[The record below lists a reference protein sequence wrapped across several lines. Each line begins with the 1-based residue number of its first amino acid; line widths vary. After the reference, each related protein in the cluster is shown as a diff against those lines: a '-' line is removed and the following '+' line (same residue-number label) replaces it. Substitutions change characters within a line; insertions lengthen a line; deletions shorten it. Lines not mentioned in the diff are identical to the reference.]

1 MGQAGTALGINPVQ
15 GRGSGHLKRPPIG
28 VKKEYNLTRKKLKE
42 AVKQKLESPAWH
54 KTLRILNQQLAITLG
69 AALNAFAYVLFQ
81 MPYNLAAGGV
91 SGLGIIVNNLTGFSP
106 GLFFFTANIP
116 LFILGFFALDKWRFL
131 FTSTLAV
138 VVFSGATEFF
148 IVNMPTVFTQF
159 PITENKLL
167 ATIYSGLLIG
177 IGSGIIYRFG
187 GTIGGTS
194 IITRIIYNKTGFPMS
209 QSGLF
214 VDVIIIVLA
223 GFVFSWE
230 TSLLAFLALLIA
242 GMSADFAM
250 EGASQRRTLIIIT
263 KNPEPLRY
271 AIINELK
278 RGVTMWPVKGGYSGE
293 ERTLLYLTV
302 LRSRVYD
309 VKFIINRID
318 PDAFMVVGV
327 SQQTWGGY
335 TLKKKKAK
343 PKVSEIV
350 SDHGVDA

>member
-1 MGQAGTALGINPVQ
+1 M
-15 GRGSGHLKRPPIG
+15 
-28 VKKEYNLTRKKLKE
+28 TRKRLKN
-42 AVKQKLESPAWH
+42 AVKQKLESPGWQKA
-54 KTLRILNQQLAITLG
+54 LRILNQQLAITLG

-91 SGLGIIVNNLTGFSP
+91 SGLGIIVDNLTGFSP
-106 GLFFFTANIP
+106 GLFYFMANIP
-116 LFILGFFALDKWRFL
+116 LFILGFFTLGKWRFL

-148 IVNMPTVFTQF
+148 IVHMPTVFGQF

-167 ATIYSGLLIG
+167 ATIYCGLLIG
-177 IGSGIIYRFG
+177 IGSGMIYRFG

-209 QSGLF
+209 QSGLY
-214 VDVIIIVLA
+214 VDVIIIAVA
-223 GFVFSWE
+223 GVVFSWE
-230 TSLLAFLALLIA
+230 TSLLALLIA

-250 EGASQRRTLIIIT
+250 EGASQMRTLMIIT

-278 RGVTMWPVKGGYSGE
+278 RAVTMWQVKGGYSGE

-327 SQQTWGGY
+327 SQQIWGGY
-335 TLKKKKAK
+335 TLNKKKVK
-343 PKVSEIV
+343 
-350 SDHGVDA
+350 DRR

>member
-1 MGQAGTALGINPVQ
+1 M
-15 GRGSGHLKRPPIG
+15 
-28 VKKEYNLTRKKLKE
+28 TRKKLKK
-42 AVKQKLESPAWH
+42 AVKQKLESPGWH
-54 KTLRILNQQLAITLG
+54 KILRISNQQLAITLG
-69 AALNAFAYVLFQ
+69 AALNAFAFVLFQ

-91 SGLGIIVNNLTGFSP
+91 SGLGIIVNHLTGFSP
-106 GLFFFTANIP
+106 GLFYFTANIP
-116 LFILGFFALDKWRFL
+116 LFILGFFTLGRWRFV
-131 FTSTLAV
+131 FNSALAV
-138 VVFSGATEFF
+138 VVFSGATEYL
-148 IVNMPTVFTQF
+148 IVHMPTVFSQF

-167 ATIYSGLLIG
+167 ATIYCGLLVG
-177 IGSGIIYRFG
+177 IGTGIIYRFG

-194 IITRIIYNKTGFPMS
+194 IIARIIYNKTGFPMS
-209 QSGLF
+209 QSGLY
-214 VDVIIIVLA
+214 VDVIIIAVA

-250 EGASQRRTLIIIT
+250 EGASQMRTLLIIT

-278 RGVTMWPVKGGYSGE
+278 RSVTMWQVKGGYSGE

-327 SQQTWGGY
+327 SQQAWGGY
-335 TLKKKKAK
+335 TMKKKQAK
-343 PKVSEIV
+343 PIA
-350 SDHGVDA
+350 SDHNADQ

>member
-1 MGQAGTALGINPVQ
+1 
-15 GRGSGHLKRPPIG
+15 
-28 VKKEYNLTRKKLKE
+28 
-42 AVKQKLESPAWH
+42 
-54 KTLRILNQQLAITLG
+54 
-69 AALNAFAYVLFQ
+69 
-81 MPYNLAAGGV
+81 
-91 SGLGIIVNNLTGFSP
+91 
-106 GLFFFTANIP
+106 
-116 LFILGFFALDKWRFL
+116 
-131 FTSTLAV
+131 
-138 VVFSGATEFF
+138 
-148 IVNMPTVFTQF
+148 MPTVFTQF

>member
-1 MGQAGTALGINPVQ
+1 M
-15 GRGSGHLKRPPIG
+15 
-28 VKKEYNLTRKKLKE
+28 TRKNMKE
-42 AVKQKLESPAWH
+42 AVKQKLESPGWQ
-54 KTLRILNQQLAITLG
+54 KILRISNQQLAITLG
-69 AALNAFAYVLFQ
+69 AVLNAFAYVLFQ

-91 SGLGIIVNNLTGFSP
+91 AGLGIIVNTLTGFSP
-106 GLFFFTANIP
+106 GLFYFTANIP
-116 LFILGFFALDKWRFL
+116 LFILGFFTLGKWRFL

-148 IVNMPTVFTQF
+148 IIHMPTVFTRF

-167 ATIYSGLLIG
+167 ATIYCGLLIG

-209 QSGLF
+209 QSGLY
-214 VDVIIIVLA
+214 VDVIIIAAA
-223 GFVFSWE
+223 GLVFNWE

-242 GMSADFAM
+242 GMSADFAL
-250 EGASQRRTLIIIT
+250 EGASQMRTLIIIT
-263 KNPEPLRY
+263 QNPEPLRY

-278 RGVTMWPVKGGYSGE
+278 RGVTMWQVNGGYSGE

-335 TLKKKKAK
+335 TLKKKVQA
-343 PKVSEIV
+343 IA
-350 SDHGVDA
+350 SDHDADL

>member
-1 MGQAGTALGINPVQ
+1 M
-15 GRGSGHLKRPPIG
+15 
-28 VKKEYNLTRKKLKE
+28 
-42 AVKQKLESPAWH
+42 
-54 KTLRILNQQLAITLG
+54 AITIG

-91 SGLGIIVNNLTGFSP
+91 SGLGIIVNTLTGFSP
-106 GLFFFTANIP
+106 GLFYFTANIP
-116 LFILGFFALDKWRFL
+116 LFILGLFTLGRWRFL

-148 IVNMPTVFTQF
+148 IVHMPTVFSHF

-167 ATIYSGLLIG
+167 ATIYSGLLVG

-209 QSGLF
+209 QSGLY
-214 VDVIIIVLA
+214 VDVIIIAIA
-223 GFVFSWE
+223 GFIFNWE

-242 GMSADFAM
+242 GMSADFAL
-250 EGASQRRTLIIIT
+250 EGASQMRTLMIVT
-263 KNPEPLRY
+263 QNPEPLRY

-278 RGVTMWPVKGGYSGE
+278 RGVTMWQVKGGYSGD
-293 ERTLLYLTV
+293 ERSLLYLTV

-318 PDAFMVVGV
+318 PHAFMVVGV

-335 TLKKKKAK
+335 TLKTKKVQAIE
-343 PKVSEIV
+343 PGHQG
-350 SDHGVDA
+350 DGM

>member
-1 MGQAGTALGINPVQ
+1 M
-15 GRGSGHLKRPPIG
+15 PI
-28 VKKEYNLTRKKLKE
+28 
-42 AVKQKLESPAWH
+42 
-54 KTLRILNQQLAITLG
+54 
-69 AALNAFAYVLFQ
+69 VLFQ

-91 SGLGIIVNNLTGFSP
+91 SGLGIIVNTLTGFSP
-106 GLFFFTANIP
+106 GLFYFVANIP
-116 LFILGFFALDKWRFL
+116 LFILGFFTLGRWRFL

-138 VVFSGATEFF
+138 LVFSGATEFF
-148 IVNMPTVFTQF
+148 IINMPTVFAQF

-167 ATIYSGLLIG
+167 ATIYSGLLVG

-194 IITRIIYNKTGFPMS
+194 IITRIIYNKSGFPMS
-209 QSGLF
+209 QSGLY
-214 VDVIIIVLA
+214 VDVVIIALA
-223 GFVFSWE
+223 GFVFDWE

-242 GMSADFAM
+242 GMSADFAL
-250 EGASQRRTLIIIT
+250 EGASQMRTLMIVT

-271 AIINELK
+271 AIINELH
-278 RGVTMWPVKGGYSGE
+278 RGVTMWQARGGYSGE

-309 VKFIINRID
+309 VKFIVNRID

-335 TLKKKKAK
+335 TLKKKKVTPAA
-343 PKVSEIV
+343 
-350 SDHGVDA
+350 SDH

>member
-1 MGQAGTALGINPVQ
+1 M
-15 GRGSGHLKRPPIG
+15 
-28 VKKEYNLTRKKLKE
+28 TRKNLKQ
-42 AVKQKLESPAWH
+42 AVKQKLESPGWQ
-54 KTLRILNQQLAITLG
+54 KILRISNQQLAITLG
-69 AALNAFAYVLFQ
+69 AVLNAFAYVLFQ

-91 SGLGIIVNNLTGFSP
+91 AGLGIIVNTLTGFSP
-106 GLFFFTANIP
+106 GLFYFTANIP
-116 LFILGFFALDKWRFL
+116 LFILGFFTLGKWRFL

-148 IVNMPTVFTQF
+148 IVHMPTVFTRF

-167 ATIYSGLLIG
+167 ATIYCGLLIG

-209 QSGLF
+209 QSGLY
-214 VDVIIIVLA
+214 VDVIIIAAA
-223 GFVFSWE
+223 GFVFNWE

-242 GMSADFAM
+242 GMSADFAL
-250 EGASQRRTLIIIT
+250 EGASQMRTLMIIT
-263 KNPEPLRY
+263 QNPEPLRY

-278 RGVTMWPVKGGYSGE
+278 RGVTMWQVNGGYSGK

-335 TLKKKKAK
+335 TLKKKVQA
-343 PKVSEIV
+343 IA
-350 SDHGVDA
+350 SDHDADL

>member
-1 MGQAGTALGINPVQ
+1 M
-15 GRGSGHLKRPPIG
+15 KRPAIG
-28 VKKEYNLTRKKLKE
+28 VKKESNLARKRLKE
-42 AVKQKLESPAWH
+42 AVKQKLESPGWH
-54 KTLRILNQQLAITLG
+54 KILRILNQQLAITLG
-69 AALNAFAYVLFQ
+69 AVLNAFAYVLFQ

-106 GLFFFTANIP
+106 GLFYFTANIP
-116 LFILGFFALDKWRFL
+116 LFILGFFTLGKWRFL

-138 VVFSGATEFF
+138 VVFSSATEFF
-148 IVNMPTVFTQF
+148 IVNMPTVFTEF

-177 IGSGIIYRFG
+177 IGLGIIYRFG

-209 QSGLF
+209 QSGLY
-214 VDVIIIVLA
+214 VDVLIIIVA

-263 KNPEPLRY
+263 QHPEPLRY

-335 TLKKKKAK
+335 TQKKKKAK
-343 PKVSEIV
+343 PIV
-350 SDHGVDA
+350 SDHGVDS